1 MKNILSECTL
11 CPHKCKV
18 NRLDGELGRCR
29 AGKEIKYNLAMLYYN
44 EEPCISG
51 ESGSGNIFFSCCN
64 MNCVYC
70 QNYKIS
76 QLRSGN
82 EITIRELAELF
93 LNLQNKGA
101 NNINLVTATMYVPQ
115 IIESIKI
122 AKSIGLKI
130 PIVYNCG
137 GYESIETIKMLNG
150 YIDIYLPDFKYYNDD
165 TAFKY
170 SKIKNYFENASE
182 SIKEMYNQVGK
193 TIIDENGIMKKGVII
208 RNLILPGK
216 TEESKLI
223 LKWIKDNFENNVYVS
238 LMAQYFPCYEAK
250 KYDEINRKITQK
262 ELTEVENYLFK
273 LDITNGY
280 IQDLEEQEE
289 QYVPKFNDKIDE

>member
-18 NRLDGELGRCR
+18 NRLDGELGRCK

-51 ESGSGNIFFSCCN
+51 EKGSGNIFFSCCN

-76 QLRSGN
+76 QLRNGN
-82 EITIRELAELF
+82 EITIEELAELF

-115 IIESIKI
+115 IIESVKI
-122 AKSIGLKI
+122 AKKLGLKI

-137 GYESIETIKMLNG
+137 GYESVETIKMLNG
-150 YIDIYLPDFKYYNDD
+150 YVDIYLPDFKYYNND

-182 SIKEMYNQVGK
+182 SIKEMYKQVGEP
-193 TIIDENGIMKKGVII
+193 IIDENGRMKKGVII

-262 ELTEVENYLFK
+262 ELNEVENYLFE

-289 QYVPKFNDKIDE
+289 QYVPKFND

>member
-1 MKNILSECTL
+1 MKSILSECTL

-76 QLRSGN
+76 QLRNGN

-137 GYESIETIKMLNG
+137 GYESVETIKMLNG
-150 YIDIYLPDFKYYNDD
+150 YIDIYLPDFKYYNND

-193 TIIDENGIMKKGVII
+193 PIIDENGIMKKGVII

>member
-18 NRLDGELGRCR
+18 NRLDGELGRCK

-51 ESGSGNIFFSCCN
+51 EEGSGNIFFSCCN

-76 QLRSGN
+76 QLRNGN
-82 EITIRELAELF
+82 EITIEELAELF

-122 AKSIGLKI
+122 AKKLGLKI

-137 GYESIETIKMLNG
+137 GYESVETIKMLNG
-150 YIDIYLPDFKYYNDD
+150 YVDIYLPDFKYYNND

-182 SIKEMYNQVGK
+182 SIKEMYKQVGEP
-193 TIIDENGIMKKGVII
+193 IIDENGIMKKGVII

-262 ELTEVENYLFK
+262 ELNEVENYLFE

-289 QYVPKFNDKIDE
+289 QYVPKFND

>member
-18 NRLDGELGRCR
+18 NRLEGELGRCK

-51 ESGSGNIFFSCCN
+51 EKGSGNIFFSCCN

-76 QLRSGN
+76 QLRNGN
-82 EITIRELAELF
+82 EITIEELAELF

-122 AKSIGLKI
+122 ARNLGLKI

-137 GYESIETIKMLNG
+137 GYESVETIKMLNG
-150 YIDIYLPDFKYYNDD
+150 YVDIYLPDFKYYNND

-182 SIKEMYNQVGK
+182 SIKEMYKQVGEP
-193 TIIDENGIMKKGVII
+193 IIDENGIMKKGVII

-216 TEESKLI
+216 TEESKSI

-262 ELTEVENYLFK
+262 ELNEVENYLFE

-289 QYVPKFNDKIDE
+289 QYVPKFND

>member
-18 NRLDGELGRCR
+18 NRLDGELGRCK

-51 ESGSGNIFFSCCN
+51 EKGSGNIFFSCCN

-76 QLRSGN
+76 QLRNGN
-82 EITIRELAELF
+82 EITIEELAELF

-115 IIESIKI
+115 IIESVKI
-122 AKSIGLKI
+122 AKKLGLKI

-137 GYESIETIKMLNG
+137 GYESVETIKMLNG
-150 YIDIYLPDFKYYNDD
+150 YVDIYLPDFKYYNND

-182 SIKEMYNQVGK
+182 
-193 TIIDENGIMKKGVII
+193 
-208 RNLILPGK
+208 
-216 TEESKLI
+216 
-223 LKWIKDNFENNVYVS
+223 
-238 LMAQYFPCYEAK
+238 
-250 KYDEINRKITQK
+250 
-262 ELTEVENYLFK
+262 
-273 LDITNGY
+273 
-280 IQDLEEQEE
+280 
-289 QYVPKFNDKIDE
+289 

>member
-18 NRLDGELGRCR
+18 NRLDGELGRCK

-51 ESGSGNIFFSCCN
+51 EKGSGNIFFSCCN

-76 QLRSGN
+76 QLRNGN
-82 EITIRELAELF
+82 EITIEELAELF

-122 AKSIGLKI
+122 AKKLGLKI

-137 GYESIETIKMLNG
+137 GYESVETIKMLNG
-150 YIDIYLPDFKYYNDD
+150 YVDIYLPDFKYYNND

-182 SIKEMYNQVGK
+182 SIKEMYKQVGEP
-193 TIIDENGIMKKGVII
+193 IIDENGRMKKGVII

-262 ELTEVENYLFK
+262 ELNEVENYLFE

-289 QYVPKFNDKIDE
+289 QYVPKFND

>member
-18 NRLDGELGRCR
+18 NRLDGELGICK

-51 ESGSGNIFFSCCN
+51 EKGSGNIFFSCCN

-76 QLRSGN
+76 QLRNGN
-82 EITIRELAELF
+82 EITIEELAELF

-115 IIESIKI
+115 IIESVKI
-122 AKSIGLKI
+122 AKKLGLKI

-137 GYESIETIKMLNG
+137 GYESVETIKMLNG
-150 YIDIYLPDFKYYNDD
+150 YVDIYLPDFKYYNND

-182 SIKEMYNQVGK
+182 SIKEMYKQVGEP
-193 TIIDENGIMKKGVII
+193 IIDENGIMKKGVII

-262 ELTEVENYLFK
+262 ELNEVENYLFE

-289 QYVPKFNDKIDE
+289 QYVPKFND

>member
-18 NRLDGELGRCR
+18 NRLDGELGRCK

-51 ESGSGNIFFSCCN
+51 EKGSGNIFFSCCN

-76 QLRSGN
+76 QLRNGN
-82 EITIRELAELF
+82 EITIEELAELF

-115 IIESIKI
+115 IIESIEI
-122 AKSIGLKI
+122 AKKLGLKI

-137 GYESIETIKMLNG
+137 GYESVETIKMLNG
-150 YIDIYLPDFKYYNDD
+150 YVDIYLPDFKYYNND

-182 SIKEMYNQVGK
+182 SIKEMYKQVGDP
-193 TIIDENGIMKKGVII
+193 IIGENGIMKKGVII

-262 ELTEVENYLFK
+262 ELNEVENYLFE

-289 QYVPKFNDKIDE
+289 QYVPKFND

>member
-18 NRLDGELGRCR
+18 NRLDGELGRCK

-51 ESGSGNIFFSCCN
+51 KKGSGNIFFSCCN

-76 QLRSGN
+76 QLRNGN
-82 EITIRELAELF
+82 EITIEELAELF

-122 AKSIGLKI
+122 AKKLGLKI

-137 GYESIETIKMLNG
+137 GYESVETIKMLNG
-150 YIDIYLPDFKYYNDD
+150 YVDIYLPDFKYYNND

-182 SIKEMYNQVGK
+182 SIKEMYKQVGEP
-193 TIIDENGIMKKGVII
+193 IIDENGIMKKGVII

-262 ELTEVENYLFK
+262 ELNEVENYLFE

-289 QYVPKFNDKIDE
+289 QYVPKFND

>member
-18 NRLDGELGRCR
+18 NRLDGELGRCK

-51 ESGSGNIFFSCCN
+51 EKGSGNIFFSCCN

-76 QLRSGN
+76 QLRNGN
-82 EITIRELAELF
+82 EITIEELAELF

-115 IIESIKI
+115 IIESVKI
-122 AKSIGLKI
+122 AKKLGLKI

-137 GYESIETIKMLNG
+137 GYESVETIKMLNG
-150 YIDIYLPDFKYYNDD
+150 YVDIYLPDFKYYNND

-182 SIKEMYNQVGK
+182 SIKEMYKQVGEP
-193 TIIDENGIMKKGVII
+193 IIDENGIMKKGVII

-262 ELTEVENYLFK
+262 ELNEVENYLFE

-289 QYVPKFNDKIDE
+289 QYVPKFND

>member
-18 NRLDGELGRCR
+18 NRLDGELGRCK

-51 ESGSGNIFFSCCN
+51 EKGSGNIFFSCCN

-76 QLRSGN
+76 QLRNGN
-82 EITIRELAELF
+82 EITIEELAELF

-122 AKSIGLKI
+122 AKKLGLKI

-137 GYESIETIKMLNG
+137 GYESVETIKMLNG
-150 YIDIYLPDFKYYNDD
+150 YVDIYLPDFKYYNND

-182 SIKEMYNQVGK
+182 SIKEMYKQVGEP
-193 TIIDENGIMKKGVII
+193 IIDENGIMKKGVII

-262 ELTEVENYLFK
+262 ELNEVENYLFE

-289 QYVPKFNDKIDE
+289 QYVPKFND

>member
-18 NRLDGELGRCR
+18 NRLEGELGRCK

-51 ESGSGNIFFSCCN
+51 EKGSGNIFFSCCN

-76 QLRSGN
+76 QLRNGN
-82 EITIRELAELF
+82 EITIEELAELF

-122 AKSIGLKI
+122 ARNLGLKI
-130 PIVYNCG
+130 PIVYNSG
-137 GYESIETIKMLNG
+137 GYESVETIKMLNG
-150 YIDIYLPDFKYYNDD
+150 YVDIYLPDFKYYNND

-182 SIKEMYNQVGK
+182 SIKEMYKQVGEP
-193 TIIDENGIMKKGVII
+193 IIDENGIMKKGVII

-216 TEESKLI
+216 TEESKSI

-262 ELTEVENYLFK
+262 ELNEVENYLFE

-289 QYVPKFNDKIDE
+289 QYVPKFND

>member
-18 NRLDGELGRCR
+18 NRLDGELGRCK

-51 ESGSGNIFFSCCN
+51 EKGSGNIFFSCCN

-76 QLRSGN
+76 QLRNGN
-82 EITIRELAELF
+82 EITIEDLAELF

-115 IIESIKI
+115 IIESVKI
-122 AKSIGLKI
+122 AKKLGLKI

-137 GYESIETIKMLNG
+137 GYESVETIKMLNG
-150 YIDIYLPDFKYYNDD
+150 YVDIYLPDFKYYNND

-182 SIKEMYNQVGK
+182 SIKEMYKQVGEP
-193 TIIDENGIMKKGVII
+193 IIDENGIMKKGVII

-216 TEESKLI
+216 PEESKLI

-262 ELTEVENYLFK
+262 ELNEVENYLFE

-289 QYVPKFNDKIDE
+289 QYVPKFND

>member
-18 NRLDGELGRCR
+18 NRLDGELGRCK

-51 ESGSGNIFFSCCN
+51 EKGSGNIFFSCCN

-76 QLRSGN
+76 QLRNGN
-82 EITIRELAELF
+82 EITIEELAELF
-93 LNLQNKGA
+93 LNLQIKGA

-122 AKSIGLKI
+122 ARNLGLKI

-150 YIDIYLPDFKYYNDD
+150 YVDIYLPDFKYYNND

-182 SIKEMYNQVGK
+182 SIKEMYKQVGDP
-193 TIIDENGIMKKGVII
+193 IIGENGIMKKGVII

-262 ELTEVENYLFK
+262 ELNEVENYLFE

-289 QYVPKFNDKIDE
+289 QYVPKFND

>member
-1 MKNILSECTL
+1 
-11 CPHKCKV
+11 
-18 NRLDGELGRCR
+18 
-29 AGKEIKYNLAMLYYN
+29 MLYYN

-51 ESGSGNIFFSCCN
+51 EEGSGNIFFSCCN

-76 QLRSGN
+76 QLRNGN
-82 EITIRELAELF
+82 EITIEELAELF

-122 AKSIGLKI
+122 AKKLGLKI

-137 GYESIETIKMLNG
+137 GYESVETIKMLNG
-150 YIDIYLPDFKYYNDD
+150 YVDIYLPDFKYYNND

-182 SIKEMYNQVGK
+182 SIKEMYKQVGEP
-193 TIIDENGIMKKGVII
+193 IIDENGIMKKGVII

-262 ELTEVENYLFK
+262 ELNEVENYLFE

-289 QYVPKFNDKIDE
+289 QYVPKFND

>member
-18 NRLDGELGRCR
+18 NRLDGELGRCK

-51 ESGSGNIFFSCCN
+51 EKGSGNIFFSCCN

-76 QLRSGN
+76 QLRNGN
-82 EITIRELAELF
+82 EITIEELAELF

-115 IIESIKI
+115 IIESVKI
-122 AKSIGLKI
+122 AKKLGLKI

-137 GYESIETIKMLNG
+137 GYESVETIKMLNG
-150 YIDIYLPDFKYYNDD
+150 YVDIYLPDFKYYNND

-182 SIKEMYNQVGK
+182 SIKEMYKQVGDP
-193 TIIDENGIMKKGVII
+193 IIGENGIMKKGVII

-262 ELTEVENYLFK
+262 ELNEVENYLFE

-289 QYVPKFNDKIDE
+289 QYVPKFND

>member
-1 MKNILSECTL
+1 MKNILSECTI

-18 NRLDGELGRCR
+18 NRLDGELGRCK

-51 ESGSGNIFFSCCN
+51 EKGSGNIFFSCCN

-76 QLRSGN
+76 QLRNGN
-82 EITIRELAELF
+82 EITIEELAELF

-115 IIESIKI
+115 IIESVKI
-122 AKSIGLKI
+122 AKKLGLKI

-137 GYESIETIKMLNG
+137 GYESVETIKMLNG
-150 YIDIYLPDFKYYNDD
+150 YVDIYLPDFKYYNND

-182 SIKEMYNQVGK
+182 SIKEMYKQVGEP
-193 TIIDENGIMKKGVII
+193 IIDENGIMKKGVII

-262 ELTEVENYLFK
+262 ELNEVENYLFE

-289 QYVPKFNDKIDE
+289 QYVPKFND

>member
-18 NRLDGELGRCR
+18 NRLDGELGRCK

-51 ESGSGNIFFSCCN
+51 EKGSGNIFFSCCN

-76 QLRSGN
+76 QLRNGN
-82 EITIRELAELF
+82 EITIEELAELF

-122 AKSIGLKI
+122 AKKLGLKI

-137 GYESIETIKMLNG
+137 GYESVETIKMLNG
-150 YIDIYLPDFKYYNDD
+150 YVDIYLPDFKYYNND

-182 SIKEMYNQVGK
+182 SIKEMYKQVGEP
-193 TIIDENGIMKKGVII
+193 IIDENGIMKKGVII

-216 TEESKLI
+216 PEESKLI

-262 ELTEVENYLFK
+262 ELNEVENYLFE

-289 QYVPKFNDKIDE
+289 QYVPKFND

>member
-18 NRLDGELGRCR
+18 NRLDGELGRCK

-51 ESGSGNIFFSCCN
+51 EKGSGNIFFSCCN

-76 QLRSGN
+76 QLRNGN
-82 EITIRELAELF
+82 EITIEELAELF

-115 IIESIKI
+115 IIESVKI
-122 AKSIGLKI
+122 AKKLGLKI

-137 GYESIETIKMLNG
+137 GYESVETIKMLNG
-150 YIDIYLPDFKYYNDD
+150 YVDIYLPDFKYYNND

-182 SIKEMYNQVGK
+182 SIKEMYKQVGEP
-193 TIIDENGIMKKGVII
+193 IIDENGIMKKGVII

-216 TEESKLI
+216 PEESKLI

-262 ELTEVENYLFK
+262 ELNEVENYLFE

-289 QYVPKFNDKIDE
+289 QYVPKFND